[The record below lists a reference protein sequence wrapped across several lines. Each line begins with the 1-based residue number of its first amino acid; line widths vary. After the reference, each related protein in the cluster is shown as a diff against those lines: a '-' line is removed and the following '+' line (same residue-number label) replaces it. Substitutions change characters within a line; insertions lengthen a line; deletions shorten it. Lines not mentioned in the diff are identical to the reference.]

1 MKAFRLC
8 GDTSTLRQAVT
19 AHFDTP
25 SLIDA
30 HKHLLDFC
38 GDLLKELGVTY
49 HTRHSTDKRD
59 AFEATLTDIPVL
71 SAFNK
76 LDEVDKL
83 PPIYCEATHLISLPC
98 LEPDPISKRLDSNHK
113 AITCLDKK
121 VDNFPVLLDDT
132 QIKLDELVSSLKDQ
146 LSDFTSSMTSF
157 SKLIANKASGIL
169 SQPPF

>member
-1 MKAFRLC
+1 MWAGECKSNLTTQVLVAP
-8 GDTSTLRQAVT
+8 A
-19 AHFDTP
+19 
-25 SLIDA
+25 
-30 HKHLLDFC
+30 LDFC
-38 GDLLKELGVTY
+38 GDLLKELGLTY
-49 HTRHSTDKRD
+49 HTRRSTDKRD
-59 AFEATLTDIPVL
+59 AFEATLTDIL

-132 QIKLDELVSSLKDQ
+132 QIKLDELDNYLISLP
-146 LSDFTSSMTSF
+146 L
-157 SKLIANKASGIL
+157 
-169 SQPPF
+169 